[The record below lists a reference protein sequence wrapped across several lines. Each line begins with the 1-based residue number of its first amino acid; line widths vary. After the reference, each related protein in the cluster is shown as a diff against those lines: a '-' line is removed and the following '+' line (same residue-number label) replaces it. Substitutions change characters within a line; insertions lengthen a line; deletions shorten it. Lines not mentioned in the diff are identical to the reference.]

1 MARIQMLRDLISTCS
16 RVNDKRSNAF
26 LKALK
31 FVKDLGGPQ
40 FVRYLGIIRKEQLYT
55 ELNTIKSSWTSEFDE
70 FIEFP

>member
-1 MARIQMLRDLISTCS
+1 MERIQMLRDLISTCS

-40 FVRYLGIIRKEQLYT
+40 FVRYLGIIRKE
-55 ELNTIKSSWTSEFDE
+55 
-70 FIEFP
+70 